1 MLNLK
6 ATSRTSRVVVVT
18 IALVAACLV
27 GAAVSGQPLALRVL
41 VSVLTFIAIGTLGIL
56 LAPKRS

>member
-6 ATSRTSRVVVVT
+6 ATTRTSRVVVVT
-18 IALVAACLV
+18 IALMAA
-27 GAAVSGQPLALRVL
+27 GAAGTAISGQPLALRVL
-41 VSVLTFIAIGTLGIL
+41 VSVLTFIAIGTLGLL

>member
-6 ATSRTSRVVVVT
+6 ATTRTSRVVVVT
-18 IALVAACLV
+18 IALMAAVAA
-27 GAAVSGQPLALRVL
+27 GTAISGQPLALRVL
-41 VSVLTFIAIGTLGIL
+41 VSVLTFIAIGTLGLL